1 MALAQVILRE
11 PAELAE
17 CEPAWWDLLARSDD
31 SEPMLTPFWLRAWWR
46 VFGADG
52 GRELRAFLVYEGD
65 RLIGIVPLLSRRH
78 WYRLLLPF
86 RRLELLG
93 TGEAEADEI
102 CSEYLGVVAEKGREH
117 VVVTELASALAKGRL
132 GNFDE
137 IVFPAMRGESTSA
150 RLLVR
155 ALEDA
160 GFGVR
165 ATVTAECPYIALP
178 KTWDNYLAALSSD
191 ERRFVKKTL
200 ASFDA
205 WAGGESSLHEA
216 RTLPELERGSA
227 VIRALH
233 GERWTAAGHDGAFRS
248 ARFCNFHDEVM
259 RALLDRDALELLWLS
274 VRGEPVAALYNFTW
288 NDKEYFYQSGR
299 KLDVP
304 NGVRPGIVIHLRA
317 IRRAIEA
324 GRREYDFLGGASQYK
339 RKLATATRPLL
350 SVRAVRSP
358 VLELAR
364 STVEHGIEAV
374 RRLARPRIVTERGS
388 SSA

>member
-1 MALAQVILRE
+1 MPLTQVILRE
-11 PAELAE
+11 SVGLADAERD
-17 CEPAWWDLLARSDD
+17 WWDLLARSDD

-52 GRELRAFLVYEGD
+52 GRELRVFLVYEGD

-78 WYRLLLPF
+78 WYRPGLPF

-93 TGEAEADEI
+93 SGEAEADEI
-102 CSEYLGVVAEKGREH
+102 CSEYLGVVAEKDREH
-117 VVVTELASALAKGRL
+117 AVVSELAAALAQGHL
-132 GNFDE
+132 GSFDE
-137 IVFPAMRGESTSA
+137 IVFPAMRGESASA
-150 RLLVR
+150 RLLVG
-155 ALEDA
+155 ALESA

-165 ATVTAECPYIALP
+165 ATVTAECPYITLP
-178 KTWDNYLAALSSD
+178 KTWDGYLAALSSS
-191 ERRFVKKTL
+191 ERRFVKQSL
-200 ASFDA
+200 ASFDT
-205 WAGGESSLHEA
+205 WASGESELHEA
-216 RTLPELERGSA
+216 RTLSELELGSA
-227 VIRALH
+227 VLRELH

-248 ARFCNFHDEVM
+248 ARFRDFHGEVM
-259 RALLDRDALELLWLS
+259 RALLERDALELRWLS
-274 VRGEPVAALYNFTW
+274 VRGEPVAALYNFVW
-288 NDKEYFYQSGR
+288 NDKVYFYQSGR

-317 IRRAIEA
+317 IRCAIEA

-364 STVEHGIEAV
+364 SAVERGIEGV
-374 RRLARPRIVTERGS
+374 RRFARPRIDV
-388 SSA
+388 

>member
-1 MALAQVILRE
+1 MPLTQVILRE
-11 PAELAE
+11 SAELAASE
-17 CEPAWWDLLARSDD
+17 QAWWDLLARSDD
-31 SEPMLTPFWLRAWWR
+31 NEPMLTPFWLRAWWR

-52 GRELRAFLVYEGD
+52 GRELRVFLVHEGD

-78 WYRLLLPF
+78 WYRPGLPF

-93 TGEAEADEI
+93 SGEAEVDEI
-102 CSEYLGVVAEKGREH
+102 CSEYLGVVAEKKREQD
-117 VVVTELASALAKGRL
+117 VVSELARALAKGHL
-132 GNFDE
+132 GSFDE
-137 IVFPAMRGESTSA
+137 IVFPAMRGESPSA

-155 ALEDA
+155 ALESA

-178 KTWDNYLAALSSD
+178 KTWDDYLVALSSS
-191 ERRFVKKTL
+191 ERRFVKQSL

-205 WAGGESSLHEA
+205 WAGGESELHEA
-216 RTLPELERGSA
+216 RTLAELERGSA
-227 VIRALH
+227 ILRALH
-233 GERWTAAGHDGAFRS
+233 GERWTAAGDDGVFGS
-248 ARFCNFHDEVM
+248 ARFRDFHDEVM
-259 RALLDRDALELLWLS
+259 RALLDRNALELQWLS

-288 NDKEYFYQSGR
+288 NDKVYFYQSGR

-317 IRRAIEA
+317 IRCAIEA

-339 RKLATATRPLL
+339 RKLATAKRQLL

-364 STVEHGIEAV
+364 SAVERGFEAV
-374 RRLARPRIVTERGS
+374 RGFGRPRIVTERV
-388 SSA
+388 